1 MAESESESSLE
12 ISLPKL
18 EKLDLQCIP
27 QREKLNWLKP
37 GGFRNLKKLYIRG
50 GKLKSLNLGTDPE
63 PWNVKTLRLKFLR
76 ELEWDDW
83 SEFEKT
89 FPSLACIEI
98 YECPK
103 LEAKPASHPP
113 LDEDGVWKKNEANS
127 SDMPSCSSRDHMD

>member
-27 QREKLNWLKP
+27 QREKLKWLKP

-50 GKLKSLNLGTDPE
+50 GELKSLNLGTDPE

-76 ELEWDDW
+76 ELE
-83 SEFEKT
+83 
-89 FPSLACIEI
+89 
-98 YECPK
+98 
-103 LEAKPASHPP
+103 
-113 LDEDGVWKKNEANS
+113 
-127 SDMPSCSSRDHMD
+127 